1 MCNLTDYGLLTF
13 IKMAPNVQHLE
24 LNRLNNLSEFS
35 LNSIF
40 KDLKHLKFI
49 DLQGVSACTFQML
62 DELKEVKPDLVT
74 RRFNF
79 GEAIDDEDNGL
90 RIPRRV
96 IQTVDKDKDKKEKE
110 KENE

>member
-1 MCNLTDYGLLTF
+1 
-13 IKMAPNVQHLE
+13 
-24 LNRLNNLSEFS
+24 
-35 LNSIF
+35 
-40 KDLKHLKFI
+40 
-49 DLQGVSACTFQML
+49 ML

-96 IQTVDKDKDKKEKE
+96 I
-110 KENE
+110 